1 MDKMPLDFK
10 QIIGHRGLAAK
21 APENTLAS
29 IKMAAKMGLKWVEFD
44 VNTTQDNVPVLC
56 HDNTL
61 NRTTDGKG
69 RVSKM
74 DFATISQLDAGS
86 WFGPQFKQEKIPTL
100 LQALTQ
106 CKQLNLGI
114 NLELKPDSRITD
126 AQIHHYINAVT
137 ATLLPFKNSIPLL
150 VSSFNK
156 DVIRSFKQNLNDI
169 PLGFLLDRHETKH
182 SLTTFA
188 HEINCYSF
196 HLSMKQCRRFKSHIL
211 AHFNKP
217 LLVYTINN
225 PAQANE
231 LLQTDITAIFSDS
244 LTPDLLSI

>member
-1 MDKMPLDFK
+1 MPLDFY

-29 IKMAAKMGLKWVEFD
+29 IKMAASMGLKWVEFD
-44 VNTTQDNVPVLC
+44 VNTTQDNIAVLC
-56 HDNTL
+56 HDNTV
-61 NRTTDGKG
+61 NRTTNSKG
-69 RVSKM
+69 RVSRM

-86 WFGPQFKQEKIPTL
+86 WFDPLFKQEKIPTL
-100 LQALTQ
+100 LQALKLCQ
-106 CKQLNLGI
+106 QLKLGV

-126 AQIHHYINAVT
+126 AQIHHYINTVT
-137 ATLLPFKNSIPLL
+137 TIILPFKNSIPLL

-156 DVIRSFKQNLNDI
+156 DVIRAFKQSLSDI
-169 PLGFLLDRHETKH
+169 PLGFLLDRHETER

-196 HLSMKQCRRFKSHIL
+196 HLSMKQCRRFKSYLL
-211 AHFNKP
+211 AQFNKP

-225 PAQANE
+225 PLQACE
-231 LLQTDITAIFSDS
+231 LLESNVTAIFSDS
-244 LTPDLLSI
+244 LTPDSLSIKG